1 MELSATGDH
10 SVEAQV
16 GPSPGLQLMMKAD
29 IKNAFIDATL

>member
-1 MELSATGDH
+1 MELSATGL